1 MGEAVTCLYITI
13 QKEHT
18 FLYYWLYSLK
28 QTIHII
34 MALLGQTYFYALK
47 KSKKSK
53 KKNVHLREM
62 VKKWFQ
68 MV

>member
-1 MGEAVTCLYITI
+1 
-13 QKEHT
+13 
-18 FLYYWLYSLK
+18 
-28 QTIHII
+28 